1 MDGLIRGGDGVQNNL
16 LQQISMLQRRVSE
29 LEKVALTSKSAA
41 LKYEPLITTDQRKAN
56 AWMAMQSMPLLF
68 PNLRGVWL
76 MNQWAPGFIYDL
88 TGQARHMS
96 TNGTIA
102 FQQHTNNLL
111 RYLTLD
117 GSSTYLSRASE
128 AGLEIT
134 GSLSVMGWFY
144 KTTAGT
150 TLPLVSKASTLSAS
164 TNLAWFLANGS
175 GGNLNM
181 SICSGTTITSATTP
195 APAGEWIFGV
205 GAYSPPSLGGYV
217 RTYLGTRD
225 GWGVNEVTTGIPA
238 SINNPTAV
246 GLTIGALHGGSSFAS
261 GNCAMAAIMN
271 SASNETLFRTFFD
284 YTKDA
289 FYL

>member
-1 MDGLIRGGDGVQNNL
+1 M
-16 LQQISMLQRRVSE
+16 
-29 LEKVALTSKSAA
+29 ALRS
-41 LKYEPLITTDQRKAN
+41 I
-56 AWMAMQSMPLLF
+56 PLLF

-76 MNQWAPGFIYDL
+76 MNQWATGFIYDL

-128 AGLEIT
+128 AALEIT
-134 GSLSVMGWFY
+134 GTLSVMGWFY

-150 TLPLVSKASTLSAS
+150 TLPLISKTSTLSAS

-175 GGNLNM
+175 GWQSKHVDLQRDHYNKRNDPQLQSESGFLARAPTPPAVM
-181 SICSGTTITSATTP
+181 FAYTWARAMGGALARIRQAFRHRSII
-195 APAGEWIFGV
+195 
-205 GAYSPPSLGGYV
+205 L
-217 RTYLGTRD
+217 R
-225 GWGVNEVTTGIPA
+225 
-238 SINNPTAV
+238 AV

-271 SASNETLFRTFFD
+271 STSNETLFRTLFEHTKGAFF
-284 YTKDA
+284 
-289 FYL
+289 